1 MKQRTLSIIKPD
13 ALARG
18 VSGAILSRFEK
29 EGFGI
34 IAMKMTRLSRNQ
46 AAGFYQVHRKKPFF
60 KSLIKFMTSGP
71 VIVLVLE
78 GKDII
83 ESLRAVMGATDP
95 AKARKGTIRSRFGEN
110 VERNSV
116 HGSDSTESADYEIG
130 FFFSASELVEQ

>member
-29 EGFGI
+29 EGFRI
-34 IAMKMTRLSRNQ
+34 VAMKMTRLSGKQ

-78 GKDII
+78 GEDII

-95 AKARKGTIRSRFGEN
+95 VKARKGTIRSRFGEN

-116 HGSDSTESADYEIG
+116 HGSDSPESADYEIG